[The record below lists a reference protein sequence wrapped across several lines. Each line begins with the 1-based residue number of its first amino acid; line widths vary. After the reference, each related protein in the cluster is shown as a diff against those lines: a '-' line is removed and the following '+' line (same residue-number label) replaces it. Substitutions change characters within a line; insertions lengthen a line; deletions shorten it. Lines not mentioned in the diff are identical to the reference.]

1 MFYNSN
7 ILNSANIMFIVGSL
21 TTGIGFEYESV
32 ITGIIGIVFII
43 VSFLLYYKY
52 GKIQTY

>member
-32 ITGIIGIVFII
+32 ITLQV
-43 VSFLLYYKY
+43 LL
-52 GKIQTY
+52 GLFS

>member
-52 GKIQTY
+52 